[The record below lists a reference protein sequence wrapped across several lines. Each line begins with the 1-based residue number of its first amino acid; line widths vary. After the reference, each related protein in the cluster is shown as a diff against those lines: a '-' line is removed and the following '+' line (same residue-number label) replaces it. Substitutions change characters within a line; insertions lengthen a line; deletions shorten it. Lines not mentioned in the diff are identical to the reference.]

1 MLGILIA
8 HCATKLT
15 NCSFLSGQI
24 ETILPLLLL
33 CFTECEMG
41 HPNQIPL
48 EHCPAF
54 GSYTQ
59 TGTLLQNKGFTV
71 GVPMKAGC
79 CKTFKTDRFSKPV
92 RPLTLSGNSPPF
104 YWLALTCP
112 SPPRLACTRLQGNSQ
127 TRYRERGEGTP
138 VRTLTMAT

>member
-1 MLGILIA
+1 MRRCASNREDFMRLCWEYSSQTTA

-92 RPLTLSGNSPPF
+92 RPLTLSGNSLPF

-112 SPPRLACTRLQGNSQ
+112 SPPEAGMHKAPR
-127 TRYRERGEGTP
+127 
-138 VRTLTMAT
+138 

>member
-92 RPLTLSGNSPPF
+92 RPLTLWEFSSF
-104 YWLALTCP
+104 LLAGVDMPL
-112 SPPRLACTRLQGNSQ
+112 PPRGWHAQGSKVTRRPDIGSGE
-127 TRYRERGEGTP
+127 REPQLG
-138 VRTLTMAT
+138 L